1 MQYFTYQHADGTD
14 DVAPYYGNIY
24 TAVMLS
30 FEENA
35 DWLIM
40 LGRVKA
46 SNRGASPVD
55 VQITVALLD
64 TDNLMQYER

>member
-14 DVAPYYGNIY
+14 DVAPYIGNIY

-35 DWLIM
+35 DWLVM
-40 LGRVKA
+40 LARVKA
-46 SNRGASPVD
+46 SNRGASPAE
-55 VQITVALLD
+55 VQRNVESF
-64 TDNLMQYER
+64 N